1 MNLAVSSAVEPFRVH
16 ILGCGSALPTL
27 RHYPSAQIVE
37 VREKLFMVDCGEGVQ
52 MQLRRCHV
60 RFTKVSHVF
69 ISHLHGDHCFG
80 LIGMISTFGLV
91 GRTATLHIHA
101 NELLNDMLQRQMA
114 LFCHDLGYEVVFHP
128 LDATRRDIIYE
139 DRSLTVETIP
149 LTHRL
154 PTCGFLFREKPLL
167 PHIRRDMIDFYQ
179 IPTSQI
185 QNIKN
190 GADWTLSDGTVV
202 PNARLVTPADAP
214 RSYAYCSDTRYM
226 PELHKQL
233 KGVSTLYHESTY
245 GEDNLQMAQKY
256 NHSTARQA
264 AMVARDAGVGQ
275 LVLGHYSSR
284 YEDETV
290 LLNEAREVFENV
302 RLSNEMDIINV

>member
-1 MNLAVSSAVEPFRVH
+1 VEPFRVH

-154 PTCGFLFREKPLL
+154 PTSGFLFREKPLL

-302 RLSNEMDIINV
+302 RLSNEMDVINV